1 MFWDYDSE
9 SWSDHGCVW
18 DKGTSS
24 LLRTVCR
31 CNHLT
36 NFGLMFDIT
45 GALDDWDEMQLAILN
60 YLSIIL
66 MSLSTVAAS
75 VTFLILQLSKYDNCL

>member
-1 MFWDYDSE
+1 MFWDYESE
-9 SWSDHGCVW
+9 RWSDHGCVW
-18 DKGTSS
+18 DQETST

-31 CNHLT
+31 CSHLT

-45 GALDDWDEMQLAILN
+45 GALDDWDKMQLAILN

-75 VTFLILQLSKYDNCL
+75 VTFLILQLSK